1 MARTASSRTASKSGG
16 SKSSGKT
23 TTKATSKS
31 SIVKTPSKGGKTYP
45 APKSNE
51 TKARESLQ
59 RSLARDFPDMSEK
72 SRSKLENSF
81 INKVNR
87 TKQDS
92 WYKARRAGQTKEYW
106 LRGEVR
112 KEEKIY

>member
-1 MARTASSRTASKSGG
+1 MAGTTSSRASSKGSS

-72 SRSKLENSF
+72 SRSKL
-81 INKVNR
+81 
-87 TKQDS
+87 
-92 WYKARRAGQTKEYW
+92 
-106 LRGEVR
+106 
-112 KEEKIY
+112 